1 MRLNKVFVGLFVASA
16 IFTSCSS
23 DDNGDDTSGGKNVV
37 APATYVFENNGE
49 SSVDFGG
56 QTTRIKMGQEFISAL
71 KDNSK
76 TEAELDAMFTHQEG
90 AADFSDEDLNSSGKS
105 IRSKVAAS
113 ADYFSANTTASMA
126 IKEQLDLWISEQV
139 TDVFPNWDVDA
150 VAGSAGKI
158 QQAGGGS
165 TRYVNGKGLE
175 YNQAIAKSIIG
186 GLMVDQMLNN
196 YLSTAVLDEATNIED
211 NDAGTLVDGK
221 NYTNMEHKW
230 DEAYG
235 YLYGNEDTPA
245 TPELGK
251 DSFLNEYLGKV
262 EEDAD
267 FAGIANDV
275 YEALKL
281 GRAAIVAKNY
291 VVRDEQVEII
301 REKIS
306 KVIAVRAV
314 HYLQSGKNN
323 LTSDKASA
331 FHGLSEAFGFIN
343 SLRFTRDNLTG
354 SPVLSSTKIDGYMDT
369 LMADNGFWDVTPATL
384 DMISDEISAAYG
396 FTKEQAAN

>member
-23 DDNGDDTSGGKNVV
+23 DDNGDDTSGGNNVV

-76 TEAELDAMFTHQEG
+76 TEAELDAMFAHEEG
-90 AADFSDEDLNSSGKS
+90 AADFSDADLNSSGKS

-113 ADYFSANTTASMA
+113 ADYFSANSTASIA

-196 YLSTAVLDEATNIED
+196 YLSTAVLDEATNIAD

-262 EEDAD
+262 EEDSD

-314 HYLQSGKNN
+314 YYLQSGKNN

-354 SPVLSSTKIDGYMDT
+354 SPVLSSTKIDGFMDT
-369 LMADNGFWDVTPATL
+369 LMADNGFWDVTPTTL
-384 DMISDEISAAYG
+384 DLISDEISAAYG

>member
-23 DDNGDDTSGGKNVV
+23 DDNGDDTSGENNVV

-76 TEAELDAMFTHQEG
+76 TEAELDAMFAHEEG
-90 AADFSDEDLNSSGKS
+90 AADFSDADLNSSGKS

-113 ADYFSANTTASMA
+113 ADYFSANSTASIA

-196 YLSTAVLDEATNIED
+196 YLSTAVLDEATNIAD

-262 EEDAD
+262 EEDSD

-314 HYLQSGKNN
+314 YYLQSGKNN

-354 SPVLSSTKIDGYMDT
+354 SPVLSSTKIDGFMDT
-369 LMADNGFWDVTPATL
+369 LMADNGFWDVTPTTL
-384 DMISDEISAAYG
+384 DLISDEISAAYG

>member
-23 DDNGDDTSGGKNVV
+23 DDNGDDTSGENNVV

-76 TEAELDAMFTHQEG
+76 TEAELDAMFAHEEG
-90 AADFSDEDLNSSGKS
+90 AADFSDADLNSSGKS

-113 ADYFSANTTASMA
+113 ADYFSANSTASIA
-126 IKEQLDLWISEQV
+126 IKGQLDLWISEQV

-196 YLSTAVLDEATNIED
+196 YLSTAVLDEATNIAD

-262 EEDAD
+262 EEDSD

-314 HYLQSGKNN
+314 YYLQSGKNN

-354 SPVLSSTKIDGYMDT
+354 SPVLSSTKIDGFMDT

>member
-76 TEAELDAMFTHQEG
+76 TEAELDAMFAHQEG

-369 LMADNGFWDVTPATL
+369 LMVDNGFWDVTPATL

>member
-76 TEAELDAMFTHQEG
+76 TEAELDAMFAHQEG

-354 SPVLSSTKIDGYMDT
+354 SPVLSSTKIDGFMDT

>member
-23 DDNGDDTSGGKNVV
+23 DDNGDDTSGENNVV

-76 TEAELDAMFTHQEG
+76 TEAELDAMFAHEEG
-90 AADFSDEDLNSSGKS
+90 AADFSDADLNSSGKS

-113 ADYFSANTTASMA
+113 ADYFSANSTASIA

-196 YLSTAVLDEATNIED
+196 YLSTAVLDEATNIAD

-262 EEDAD
+262 EEDSD

-314 HYLQSGKNN
+314 YYLQSGKNN

-354 SPVLSSTKIDGYMDT
+354 SPVLSSTKIDGFMDT